1 MVYVYYSD
9 GICLLFWYYIIQI
22 INLVVSRQ
30 NWLIDSIS
38 KTKGVWYLPTSFAVF
53 TTTDLTRSFY
63 LFVLLLKSIVF
74 VLLMQQYALGCR
86 HTPQEVRKIFQKDFM
101 PKEGQSVTKVV
112 LCWFCLYD
120 YFHIKIKASTELFFY
135 FFQIFIPDNDQGVH

>member
-1 MVYVYYSD
+1 
-9 GICLLFWYYIIQI
+9 
-22 INLVVSRQ
+22 
-30 NWLIDSIS
+30 
-38 KTKGVWYLPTSFAVF
+38 
-53 TTTDLTRSFY
+53 
-63 LFVLLLKSIVF
+63 
-74 VLLMQQYALGCR
+74 MQQYALGCR